1 MAKNIINQWDP
12 DFLDKSLIFSD
23 LRILLKDT
31 QWSEWP
37 GCQGLLALLDQPVI
51 LSSGLQ
57 LDMQVQD
64 ETLPFPEMAY
74 EERIYK
80 KGIISTREKNWHDL
94 FNAFIWL
101 LFPKTKILLNDLH
114 MQELEQQAGK
124 KRTPCRDA
132 ITHID
137 ESGIII
143 ASSDAALLKALKNH
157 QWQEV
162 FSDSREL
169 WFINEGFV
177 NEGLINKEFVSE
189 GLVNNNL
196 VANNLVANNEKT
208 IGAFVFGHGM
218 YEKAFKPFI
227 GFTGKAYC
235 IEVDNNFYQQD
246 KITQYRQL
254 DQLLSNDIKEKKS
267 LSDSGYLSPLPI
279 LGIPGW
285 ADENRVPDFYDNKSY
300 FRPKRKSQ

>member
-1 MAKNIINQWDP
+1 MAKNIINQWDA
-12 DFLDKSLIFSD
+12 DFLNKSLIYSD
-23 LRILLKDT
+23 LKVLLKDT
-31 QWSEWP
+31 HWPDWP
-37 GCQGLLALLDQPVI
+37 GCQGMLALLDEPVI

-57 LDMQVQD
+57 LDMQPQD
-64 ETLPFPEMAY
+64 ETLPFPEMGY
-74 EERIYK
+74 EERVYK

-114 MQELEQQAGK
+114 MQELKKQAGK
-124 KRTPCRDA
+124 KRTSCRDA

-143 ASSDAALLKALKNH
+143 ASSDITLLEALKNH
-157 QWQEV
+157 QWQDV
-162 FSDSREL
+162 
-169 WFINEGFV
+169 FV
-177 NEGLINKEFVSE
+177 NSRNIWSINTRLNTDSNNSS
-189 GLVNNNL
+189 NNN
-196 VANNLVANNEKT
+196 NIKK

-235 IEVDNNFYQQD
+235 LKVDNNFYQQD
-246 KITQYRQL
+246 KITQYHQL
-254 DQLLSNDIKEKKS
+254 DQLLSDDIKEKKS
-267 LSDSGYLSPLPI
+267 LSDSSHLSPLPI

-285 ADENRVPDFYDNKSY
+285 ADENQLPEFYENKNY
-300 FRPKRKSQ
+300 FRPKASN

>member
-12 DFLDKSLIFSD
+12 DFLNQSLIFSD
-23 LRILLKDT
+23 LKLLLKDT
-31 QWSEWP
+31 NLSGWP
-37 GCQGLLALLDQPVI
+37 GCQGLLALLEKPII

-57 LDMQVQD
+57 LDMKTQD
-64 ETLPFPEMAY
+64 NTLPFPEMGY
-74 EERIYK
+74 EERVYK
-80 KGIISTREKNWHDL
+80 KGIISTREENWHDL

-101 LFPKTKILLNDLH
+101 LFPKTKVLLNELH
-114 MQELEQQAGK
+114 MQELKKQPGK
-124 KRTPCRDA
+124 KRTPARDA

-143 ASSDAALLKALKNH
+143 ASSDASLLAALKNH

-162 FSDSREL
+162 FVQSREL
-169 WFINEGFV
+169 WLQDGLQDGLPEG
-177 NEGLINKEFVSE
+177 NKE
-189 GLVNNNL
+189 
-196 VANNLVANNEKT
+196 KQK

-235 IEVDNNFYQQD
+235 LEVDKDFYQQD
-246 KITQYRQL
+246 KMAQYRML
-254 DQLLSNDIKEKKS
+254 DQLLCHDIKQKNS
-267 LSDSGYLSPLPI
+267 LNDSSQLSPLPI

-285 ADENRVPDFYDNKSY
+285 SKNNESPEFYENKNY
-300 FRPKRKSQ
+300 FRAKSK